1 MNLGERFLTNML
13 SDGRPRPPLSSD
25 ALPSLLFP
33 SAGAIVPSPGRAAAA
48 AARGAPADSLATAG
62 TAIVS
67 HAVVYSALFLM
78 ALSIIV
84 LSALSIAWPSRVPS
98 RPHTTKARAT

>member
-1 MNLGERFLTNML
+1 MNLGVRFLTNML

-25 ALPSLLFP
+25 ALPSLFP
-33 SAGAIVPSPGRAAAA
+33 FAGAIVPSPGRAAAA